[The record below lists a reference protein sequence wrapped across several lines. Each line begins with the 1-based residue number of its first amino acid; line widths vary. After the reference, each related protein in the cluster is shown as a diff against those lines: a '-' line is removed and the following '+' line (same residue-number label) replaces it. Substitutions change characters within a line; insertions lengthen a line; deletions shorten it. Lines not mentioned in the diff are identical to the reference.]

1 MADTTVGIVGLGL
14 MGRNIAARLSEAGL
28 DVVGHDINPSAMAA
42 LEDLGGERVD
52 SPAAVAKTAGVVI
65 TSLPRPEVVE
75 AVYLAKDGVI
85 AGADTGT
92 VACEMSTIDPG
103 TTRRIGEQSGELA
116 LLDTPVSGGPEDA
129 ARGTLLV
136 IAGGDRETFE
146 ATPVQSVLGCLGRE
160 VFHAG
165 DLGAG
170 HTVKLL
176 NNVMSAGNLL
186 LAMEAIA
193 FGVNC
198 GIDGAVLYDIL
209 TSTGGSSN
217 QLEKRLPRVLNRN
230 FEPGFSAE
238 YARKDVGLAVT
249 YADDEDVPL
258 HLASAVHRFLVEA
271 SNAGYGDEDMCGVVK
286 LFERFGDEMVKS
298 NRPMDESYEGY

>member
-1 MADTTVGIVGLGL
+1 
-14 MGRNIAARLSEAGL
+14 
-28 DVVGHDINPSAMAA
+28 
-42 LEDLGGERVD
+42 
-52 SPAAVAKTAGVVI
+52 
-65 TSLPRPEVVE
+65 VE
-75 AVYLAKDGVI
+75 AVYLAKDGII
-85 AGADTGT
+85 AGADSQT

-103 TTRRIGEQSGELA
+103 TTRRIGDRSGELT

-136 IAGGDRETFE
+136 IVGGDRETFE
-146 ATPVQSVLGCLGRE
+146 APSVQSVLGSLGRNL
-160 VFHAG
+160 FHAG

-186 LAMEAIA
+186 LAMEAIS
-193 FGVNC
+193 FGVHC
-198 GIDGAVLYDIL
+198 GIDGRVLYEIL

-230 FEPGFSAE
+230 FEPGFSTE
-238 YARKDVGLAVT
+238 YARKDVGLAVA
-249 YADDEDVPL
+249 YADEEDVPL
-258 HLASAVHRFLVEA
+258 HLASAIHRFLVEA
-271 SNAGYGDEDMCGVVK
+271 SNAGYGDDDMCGVVK
-286 LFERFGDEMVKS
+286 LFERFGDEIVKS